1 MASQYLSKAAQKALN
16 AAQKLIVKV
25 RRAGNTPT
33 ITPPNHPAEVD
44 VVLYFDES
52 HGLTT
57 QNVTD
62 RTKQGLAS
70 NDTATAYQ
78 TLCWAL
84 NNLRGGEKPDDQVKL
99 VALFLST
106 TFDIA
111 NCPPSN
117 SRHWP
122 ACTHLHPPVVEL
134 PFDLWKTEHIV
145 VEGTHMIE
153 DVCRPEFM
161 VRFGRPLFWTRW
173 EVGDRMVQ
181 NYIIDFAQSKLI
193 CSDDLS
199 TLSLRAEIAVL
210 ARRLLLDFE
219 PKRAAALW
227 IETEL
232 VVGHMHVAYSVPAH
246 REYLRAGAPSEPIL
260 AEATARIMA
269 SDDFETAKNL
279 SWCLSGR
286 WITRGTRGELVGG
299 LLLIQATAIPVI
311 DFLASLFPESYEK
324 MFCDATPDNTHGATL
339 KEAFQNAVVYFTHW
353 GKGEDSSFIND
364 NAGWM
369 AICRG
374 MAIQC
379 HDYEDD
385 IDFVIPVLYD
395 HRQTLSRFDM
405 SAILIQ
411 LNIRDKVQA
420 ANMSASALH
429 YFTSGN
435 REQNSRPYIT
445 IIMELGLKRQ
455 PPFAKP
461 KSIGYSAPAKKAKR
475 VTHPRYSFLV
485 TGCSESVYRV
495 IPRNQRHIYKGLL
508 ASDSLLEEHPRP
520 NEDHLD
526 AVLQMKPDWTTESFR
541 WVKSSKPDLEME
553 SDFQTDELD
562 ERIMAGP
569 FADSSEEND

>member
-1 MASQYLSKAAQKALN
+1 MVQDSSFETFGMASQYLSEAAQKALN

-99 VALFLST
+99 VALFYLLPLISPIVHLPTPATGQLALIYTRLSSSSHS
-106 TFDIA
+106 I
-111 NCPPSN
+111 
-117 SRHWP
+117 
-122 ACTHLHPPVVEL
+122 
-134 PFDLWKTEHIV
+134 
-145 VEGTHMIE
+145 
-153 DVCRPEFM
+153 
-161 VRFGRPLFWTRW
+161 FGRQSTLWLRGRIFWTRW

-193 CSDDLS
+193 CSDDPS
-199 TLSLRAEIAVL
+199 TLSLRAKVAVL

-219 PKRAAALW
+219 PKRATALW
-227 IETEL
+227 METEL
-232 VVGHMHVAYSVPAH
+232 VARHMHVAYSVPAH
-246 REYLRAGAPSEPIL
+246 REYLRVRVL
-260 AEATARIMA
+260 HR
-269 SDDFETAKNL
+269 NR
-279 SWCLSGR
+279 SWPR
-286 WITRGTRGELVGG
+286 
-299 LLLIQATAIPVI
+299 LLLGSCRLTISKRQKFSRGACRVAGLPAAHGAFDAAVIQKSVRDRIRPIHFSTAIPVI

-339 KEAFQNAVVYFTHW
+339 KEAFQNPVVYFTHW
-353 GKGEDSSFIND
+353 GKAGDSSFIND

-420 ANMSASALH
+420 VNISAEALH
-429 YFTSGN
+429 YFTSAH

-461 KSIGYSAPAKKAKR
+461 KSIGYSAPVQGTPKITAKKAKR

-508 ASDSLLEEHPRP
+508 VSDSLLEEHPR
-520 NEDHLD
+520 LD
-526 AVLQMKPDWTTESFR
+526 ENHAVLQMKPDWTTESFG
-541 WVKSSKPDLEME
+541 WVKSSKPDLGME
-553 SDFQTDELD
+553 SDCRL
-562 ERIMAGP
+562 M
-569 FADSSEEND
+569 SLMSV

>member
-1 MASQYLSKAAQKALN
+1 MASQYLSEAAQKALN

-44 VVLYFDES
+44 V
-52 HGLTT
+52 
-57 QNVTD
+57 
-62 RTKQGLAS
+62 
-70 NDTATAYQ
+70 
-78 TLCWAL
+78 
-84 NNLRGGEKPDDQVKL
+84 
-99 VALFLST
+99 
-106 TFDIA
+106 
-111 NCPPSN
+111 
-117 SRHWP
+117 
-122 ACTHLHPPVVEL
+122 
-134 PFDLWKTEHIV
+134 KTEHIV

-193 CSDDLS
+193 CSDDPS
-199 TLSLRAEIAVL
+199 TLSLRAKVAVL
-210 ARRLLLDFE
+210 ARHLLLDFE

-227 IETEL
+227 METEL
-232 VVGHMHVAYSVPAH
+232 VAGHIHVAYSVPAH

-260 AEATARIMA
+260 AEAAARIML
-269 SDDFETAKNL
+269 SDNFETAKIL

-286 WITRGTRGELVGG
+286 WITRGTRNELVGR
-299 LLLIQATAIPVI
+299 LLLIQVFDAAVIQKSVRDRIRAIHFSTAIPVI
-311 DFLASLFPESYEK
+311 DFLASLFPERDE

-353 GKGEDSSFIND
+353 GKAEDSSFIND

-369 AICRG
+369 TICRG
-374 MAIQC
+374 TAIQC

-395 HRQTLSRFDM
+395 RRQTLSRFDM

-445 IIMELGLKRQ
+445 IITELGLKRQ

-461 KSIGYSAPAKKAKR
+461 KSIGYSAPVQGTPKITAKKAKR
-475 VTHPRYSFLV
+475 VTHPRYFFLV

-508 ASDSLLEEHPRP
+508 VSDSLLEEHPRLDE
-520 NEDHLD
+520 NHLD
-526 AVLQMKPDWTTESFR
+526 AVLQMKPDWTTESFG
-541 WVKSSKPDLEME
+541 WVKSSKPDLGME
-553 SDFQTDELD
+553 SDLQIDELD
-562 ERIMAGP
+562 ERVMAGP